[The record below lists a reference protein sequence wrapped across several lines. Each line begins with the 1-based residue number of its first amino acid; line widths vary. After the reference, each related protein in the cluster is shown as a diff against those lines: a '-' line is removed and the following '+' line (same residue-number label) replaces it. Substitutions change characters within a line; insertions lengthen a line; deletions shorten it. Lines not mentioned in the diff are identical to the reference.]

1 MSESTLEPLLWGFIG
16 GLLGQLLKLIHHANL
31 PKEDRPALM
40 SDPMFWFAWL
50 LLGALGAIVTV
61 AYERSGVKLPPIVAI
76 NVGASAPLIAEK
88 LLSSVPAVGKT
99 G

>member
-1 MSESTLEPLLWGFIG
+1 MKDLTEPLIWGFVG
-16 GLLGQLLKLIHHANL
+16 GLLGQLLKLIRHANL
-31 PKEDRPALM
+31 PKEDRPALV
-40 SDPMFWFAWL
+40 SDPMFWFAGF
-50 LLGALGAIVTV
+50 LLGLLGAIVTA

-88 LLSSVPAVGKT
+88 LLSSVPAIGKT